1 MTALVRCVLL
11 PAMLLLGCALF
22 KKTSKT
28 KTTETER
35 IEKKS
40 ELNMLDLKS
49 AHRQTSIFTLW
60 DSGMVYQY
68 QVILEKTDE
77 AKLTG
82 IEANEVGTVKKEVI
96 DKVSKPWYLGIYL
109 GAALILI
116 GLYWVYRYIS
126 T

>member
-1 MTALVRCVLL
+1 MTALVRWVLL
-11 PAMLLLGCALF
+11 SAMFLSGCALF

-77 AKLTG
+77 AKLAG
-82 IEANEVGTVKKEVI
+82 IEANEVGTAKKVI
-96 DKVSKPWYLGIYL
+96 DKVSKPWDLWVYLGVGI
-109 GAALILI
+109 ILI
-116 GLYWVYRYIS
+116 GVYWVYRKI
-126 T
+126 

>member
-1 MTALVRCVLL
+1 MTALVRWVLL
-11 PAMLLLGCALF
+11 PTMFLWGCALF

-40 ELNMLDLKS
+40 ELKMLDLKS
-49 AHRQTSIFTLW
+49 AHRQTSIFTIW

-77 AKLTG
+77 AKLT
-82 IEANEVGTVKKEVI
+82 ELKANEVGTAKKEVI
-96 DKVSKPWYLGIYL
+96 DKVSKPWDLWVYLGVGI
-109 GAALILI
+109 ILI
-116 GLYWVYRYIS
+116 GVYWVYRKIS

>member
-1 MTALVRCVLL
+1 MTALVRWVLL
-11 PAMLLLGCALF
+11 PAMFLLGCALF

-77 AKLTG
+77 AKLT
-82 IEANEVGTVKKEVI
+82 ELKANEVGTAKKEVI
-96 DKVSKPWYLGIYL
+96 DKVSKPWDLWVYLGVGI
-109 GAALILI
+109 ILI
-116 GLYWVYRYIS
+116 GVYWVYRKI
-126 T
+126 